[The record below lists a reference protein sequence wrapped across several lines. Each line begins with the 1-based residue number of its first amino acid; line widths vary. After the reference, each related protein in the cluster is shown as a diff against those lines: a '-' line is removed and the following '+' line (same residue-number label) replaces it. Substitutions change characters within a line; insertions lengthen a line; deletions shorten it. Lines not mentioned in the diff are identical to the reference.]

1 MLGQFNVHD
10 LFVLNLACSVVQRRS
25 QGLILASSKL
35 PKTEK
40 QVALAPALSGLRP
53 LNDCIEKNVTK

>member
-10 LFVLNLACSVVQRRS
+10 LFVLNLTCSVVERR
-25 QGLILASSKL
+25 GEALILVRSKL
-35 PKTEK
+35 RKTEK
-40 QVALAPALSGLRP
+40 QVALAPASSGLRP